1 MVATGFI
8 QNQKTHVTMLLD
20 SYCETNLHTSC
31 KRICL
36 LVLCAFRFKPNQNS
50 AIFEW
55 KPKQPE
61 FQWKYKA
68 KADTVGKKHT
78 KSGVKRKKA
87 AELESNPVPVCE
99 CGKHF
104 MKPTA
109 WLFNAYVTKQSD
121 FNK

>member
-1 MVATGFI
+1 MET
-8 QNQKTHVTMLLD
+8 KTT
-20 SYCETNLHTSC
+20 
-31 KRICL
+31 RISME
-36 LVLCAFRFKPNQNS
+36 VQSKGRH
-50 AIFEW
+50 IR
-55 KPKQPE
+55 
-61 FQWKYKA
+61 
-68 KADTVGKKHT
+68 KKHT